1 MSQIVFTFFGRN
13 QLNVK
18 LTEKPKPKRMRMM
31 IETLTESR
39 SAAQAKVKWVACA
52 QTYWLS
58 IKKQKS
64 LPRLQFLNTSL
75 GNKEFCQVL
84 TSIHFQVIE
93 GILCLEFMFNIL

>member
-1 MSQIVFTFFGRN
+1 MRVLHKEGPIINKLCVTTGYGMSQIVFTFFGRN

-39 SAAQAKVKWVACA
+39 SATQAKVKWVAWA

-58 IKKQKS
+58 IKNKS
-64 LPRLQFLNTSL
+64 RFLDYS
-75 GNKEFCQVL
+75 F
-84 TSIHFQVIE
+84 
-93 GILCLEFMFNIL
+93 

>member
-39 SAAQAKVKWVACA
+39 SATQAKVKWVACA

-58 IKKQKS
+58 IKNKS
-64 LPRLQFLNTSL
+64 RFLDYS
-75 GNKEFCQVL
+75 F
-84 TSIHFQVIE
+84 
-93 GILCLEFMFNIL
+93 